1 MYIDIPVV
9 KKPDDENSKIWRY
22 LDFPKFVSLLHK
34 KKLFFVQACK
44 LPDRFEGRWV
54 KTNTKLDEYFKEYK
68 KFTCIC
74 CWQKSEKESALMW
87 EVYPKSDYGIAIQS
101 TFNRLRQSFVN
112 ENKDIYC
119 GEVNYTDSVLNSM
132 PKNTLEPFF
141 RKRIYFKEENEIRAV
156 YQEIDRGHEKK
167 SIIDFVN
174 YGADIIIDLDKL
186 IEKIYVSPKAE
197 KWFHN
202 LVQSIVNKYELN
214 KEIKRSSLGDTPMD
228 SKDGNTSEEE
238 EVVHVPYGSMS
249 DTSGN
254 ISVAVGKVYI
264 TNQK

>member
-1 MYIDIPVV
+1 MTIDIQQV
-9 KKPDDENSKIWRY
+9 KKPDDDNSKIWRY
-22 LDFPKFVSLLHK
+22 LDFPKFVSLLHE

-54 KTNTKLDEYFKEYK
+54 KTNTKLDEHFKKYK

-112 ENKDIYC
+112 ENSIYC
-119 GEVNYTDSVLNSM
+119 GEVNYTDSVLNSI
-132 PKNTLEPFF
+132 PTSTLEPFF

-156 YQEIDRGHEKK
+156 YQEIDMDEKK
-167 SIIDFVN
+167 STIDFVN
-174 YGADIIIDLDKL
+174 YGAYFIVDLDKL
-186 IEKIYVSPKAE
+186 IEKIYISPKAE

-214 KEIKRSSLGDTPMD
+214 KEVKMSSLGDTPMD
-228 SKDGNTSEEE
+228 SKEGDTSEKDII
-238 EVVHVPYGSMS
+238 HYPFGSIS
-249 DTSGN
+249 DQSGN
-254 ISVAVGKVYI
+254 INEQVGIIAI
-264 TNQK
+264 TNQKR